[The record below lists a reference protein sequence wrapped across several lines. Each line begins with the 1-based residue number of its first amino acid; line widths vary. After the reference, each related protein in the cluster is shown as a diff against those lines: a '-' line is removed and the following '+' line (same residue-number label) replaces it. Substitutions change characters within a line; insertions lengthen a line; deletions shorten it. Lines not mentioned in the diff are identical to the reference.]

1 MDDFQKSQKEKM
13 VFEAMFGTRSPAETP
28 LDEFT
33 THYLYKEIWTRPTLS
48 VPERSMITIAILAA
62 QGRDRE
68 LTRHIEGALNIGT
81 SRERIN
87 EMMIQVAHYAGWPAG
102 HNGQCIALEQ
112 YQQAATEKQLETLR
126 KAGRDHPEKLTRGE
140 AADLIAELRA
150 G

>member
-1 MDDFQKSQKEKM
+1 MDDFQKTQKEKK
-13 VFEAMFGTRSPAETP
+13 VFEAMFGTRGPAEAP

-33 THYLYKEIWTRPTLS
+33 THYLYQQIWTRPILS
-48 VPERSMITIAILAA
+48 VSERSMLTIAVLAA
-62 QGRDRE
+62 LGRDRE
-68 LTRHIEGALNIGT
+68 LTRHVEGALNIGT

-112 YQQAATEKQLETLR
+112 YRKAATATQLETLR
-126 KAGRDHPEKLTRGE
+126 KAGRDQPENLTRGE
-140 AADLIAELRA
+140 AADLIAEMRA

>member
-1 MDDFQKSQKEKM
+1 MDDFQKSQKEKK
-13 VFEAMFGTRSPAETP
+13 VFEAMFGARGPVEAP

-33 THYLYKEIWTRPTLS
+33 THYLYQQIWTRPILS
-48 VPERSMITIAILAA
+48 VSERSMLTIAVLAA
-62 QGRDRE
+62 LGRDRE

-87 EMMIQVAHYAGWPAG
+87 EMMIQIAHYAGWPAG

-112 YQQAATEKQLETLR
+112 YQKAATAKQLKTLE
-126 KAGRDHPEKLTRGE
+126 KTGRDHPENLTRGE

-150 G
+150 E

>member
-1 MDDFQKSQKEKM
+1 MDDFEKSQKEKK
-13 VFEAMFGTRSPAETP
+13 VFETLFGTSGPSEAP

-33 THYLYKEIWTRPTLS
+33 THYLYQEIWTRPILS
-48 VPERSMITIAILAA
+48 VSERSMITIAVLAA
-62 QGRDRE
+62 LGRDRE

-87 EMMIQVAHYAGWPAG
+87 EMMIQIAHYAGWPAG
-102 HNGQCIALEQ
+102 HNGQCIATEQ
-112 YQQAATEKQLETLR
+112 YQKTPTARQLQVLEE
-126 KAGRDHPEKLTRGE
+126 AGRVSQETLTRGE